1 MTTFSGS
8 FTVKL
13 LNLHCFVVLLLFF
26 VLVCLF
32 VFLTLVNACFDFFL
46 IGDGTIDFLEF
57 LEVMASRMGENSFE
71 DDMREA
77 FQMFDRDCN
86 GYISKRE
93 LKFVMISLGEQITE
107 AAVENMMKEVDLDG
121 DGRVNYEG
129 E

>member
-1 MTTFSGS
+1 
-8 FTVKL
+8 
-13 LNLHCFVVLLLFF
+13 
-26 VLVCLF
+26 
-32 VFLTLVNACFDFFL
+32 
-46 IGDGTIDFLEF
+46 
-57 LEVMASRMGENSFE
+57 MGENSFE

-129 E
+129 EWWRPLL

>member
-1 MTTFSGS
+1 M
-8 FTVKL
+8 
-13 LNLHCFVVLLLFF
+13 
-26 VLVCLF
+26 
-32 VFLTLVNACFDFFL
+32 D
-46 IGDGTIDFLEF
+46 
-57 LEVMASRMGENSFE
+57 ENSFE